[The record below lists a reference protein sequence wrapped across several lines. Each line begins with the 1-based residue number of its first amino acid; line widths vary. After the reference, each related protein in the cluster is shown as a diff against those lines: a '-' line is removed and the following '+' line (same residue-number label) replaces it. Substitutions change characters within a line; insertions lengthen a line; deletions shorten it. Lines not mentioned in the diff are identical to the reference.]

1 MLLSQKDADFAHAM
15 ALKLRLNREA
25 RAKREE
31 ELRLRKKYGDFRYAI
46 ASDCVS
52 GHKKSGTA
60 GPGLTIASVLKDMDA
75 WGF

>member
-1 MLLSQKDADFAHAM
+1 MSLSQKEKDFAHAM

-31 ELRLRKKYGDFRYAI
+31 EQRLREEYGDFCYTI
-46 ASDCVS
+46 ARDCVFQ
-52 GHKKSGTA
+52 HQKNGTA